1 MIIPNKFVAIIFLFG
16 IARLF
21 LTNELTLSS
30 ALYGGLIGYGFLA
43 LIAVVT
49 GAMGGGDVKL
59 MGAAGFW
66 LGSGGTVL
74 ALMLGFLLGSIIGVA
89 LIALKIKTR
98 KDYIP
103 FGPYLCI
110 GIFVSLLY
118 GTSIIEWYLNFV

>member
-1 MIIPNKFVAIIFLFG
+1 
-16 IARLF
+16 
-21 LTNELTLSS
+21 
-30 ALYGGLIGYGFLA
+30 
-43 LIAVVT
+43 
-49 GAMGGGDVKL
+49 MGGGDVKL

-66 LGSGGTVL
+66 LGFANTVL

-110 GIFVSLLY
+110 GILVSLLLWNDY
-118 GTSIIEWYLNFV
+118 Y